1 MKECIRAMHSGQ
13 GHIPFR
19 ASKMTLALRDSFI
32 GKKYKNRVIMIACV
46 CPGSS
51 SADHSV
57 NTLRY
62 ADRLKAKKIN

>member
-1 MKECIRAMHSGQ
+1 MNEGH

-19 ASKMTLALRDSFI
+19 ASKLTLALRDSFI
-32 GKKYKNRVIMIACV
+32 QKKYKNRVVVIACI

-51 SADHSV
+51 SADHSI

-62 ADRLKAKKIN
+62 ADRLK